1 MQVRAKKN
9 EENLVL
15 NQRKITFVG
24 NICKFNKYKNMKDFF
39 KYVCA
44 TIVGIILTSVIMT
57 VICIVSMAGM
67 MASENM
73 SQPVKENSIL
83 RIKLQGSISE
93 KGDDSNPMAFLMNEA
108 DMEDIPLDVALDALK
123 KAAKNDK
130 VKGIYLEGG
139 ILSSNPA
146 ELQEL
151 RQGLLEFKKSGKW
164 IVSYADQYT
173 RASYYLC
180 STADKIYMN
189 PIGMLDWSGMAS
201 EPIFYKG
208 LLEKVGI
215 KMQVFKVGTYK
226 SAVEPFI
233 CDQMSDA
240 NREQVTSFLN
250 SIWGN
255 LQKDVAKSRK
265 MEVDALNALADSM
278 TFLSDPEAS
287 VKAGLVDKLCYK
299 SEVKEALKK
308 RLKLED
314 DDKLTFTTLND
325 VSKAENLN
333 EKVDDEIAIY
343 YAYGE
348 INDDRTSGFSQE
360 HTITAKEMTKDLQKL
375 AEDKDVKAVVIR
387 VNSPGGSAYA
397 SEQIWHEVE
406 LLKAKKPVVV
416 SMGGLAAS
424 GGYYISCGANK
435 IFAEATTLTGSIGIF
450 GMFPDP
456 SELLTKKLGLSFDVV
471 KTNALSDFGQTGRPL
486 NETECRMLQA
496 YVNKGYELFT
506 GRVALGRGMAQDSVK
521 AIGEGRVWTGEQA
534 LKIGLVD
541 KLGNL
546 DDAVKAAA
554 KLAKVEKY
562 TTAQYPD
569 AKPWYVGLL
578 DKSTD
583 DYMGS
588 QMRAIL
594 GEYYSTFSMIR
605 NLRNQDPIQARI
617 PFDPNIR

>member
-1 MQVRAKKN
+1 
-9 EENLVL
+9 
-15 NQRKITFVG
+15 
-24 NICKFNKYKNMKDFF
+24 MKDFF

-83 RIKLQGSISE
+83 RIKLQGTISE
-93 KGDDSNPMAFLMNEA
+93 KGEDSNPMALLMNGA
-108 DMEDIPLDVALDALK
+108 DMEDIALDVALDALK

-151 RQGLLEFKKSGKW
+151 RQGLIEFKKSGKW
-164 IVSYADQYT
+164 IVAYADQYS

-180 STADKIYMN
+180 STADKVYMN

-208 LLEKVGI
+208 LLEKVGV

-255 LQKDVAKSRK
+255 LQKDVASSRK
-265 MEVDALNALADSM
+265 LKVEALNSLADSL
-278 TFLSDPEAS
+278 TLLSDPEAS
-287 VKAGLVDKLCYK
+287 VKGGLVDKLCYK

-308 RLKLED
+308 RLKLKE

-325 VSKAENLN
+325 VAHSEDLN

-348 INDDRTSGFSQE
+348 IEDDRTSGFDQE
-360 HTITAKEMTKDLQKL
+360 HSITSKEMTMDLQKL
-375 AEDKDVKAVVIR
+375 ANDKDVKAVVIR

-397 SEQIWHEVE
+397 SEQIWHEIE
-406 LLKAKKPVVV
+406 LLKAKKPVVI

-435 IFAEATTLTGSIGIF
+435 IFAEPTTLTGSIGIF
-450 GMFPDP
+450 GMIPDA
-456 SELLTKKLGLSFDVV
+456 SELMTKKLGLTFDVV
-471 KTNALSDFGQTGRPL
+471 KTNALSDFGSFGRPF
-486 NETECRMLQA
+486 NETECRLMQA

-506 GRVALGRGMAQDSVK
+506 GRVAKGRGMAQDSVK
-521 AIGEGRVWTGEQA
+521 AIAEGRVWTGEQA
-534 LKIGLVD
+534 LKLGLVD

-554 KLAKVEKY
+554 KIAKVEKY
-562 TTAQYPD
+562 TTGKYPD
-569 AKPWYVGLL
+569 AQPWYIGLL
-578 DKSTD
+578 DKNTN
-583 DYMGS
+583 DYLEGHI
-588 QMRAIL
+588 RALL
-594 GEYYSTFSMIR
+594 GDEYYKAFGLIR
-605 NLRNQDPIQARI
+605 NLKNQNPIQARI